1 MRVCLTAAVA
11 IMVIAG
17 NLCPDPASATP
28 AADRAT
34 AFHRPEIILDGSKY
48 GWMREGYPA
57 GMFPAFV
64 DIDGDGK
71 KDLVVGVTDWNSRPG
86 GRLLV
91 FRDQGTKT
99 QPRYAKPKWLDE
111 TVPTG
116 RIPDG

>member
-1 MRVCLTAAVA
+1 MRVCLTAALA

-17 NLCPDPASATP
+17 NLCPDPATVTP
-28 AADRAT
+28 AADGTT
-34 AFHRPEIILDGSKY
+34 AFHPPEIILDGSKY

-57 GMFPAFV
+57 AMLPAFV

-86 GRLLV
+86 GRLLI

-99 QPRYAKPKWLDE
+99 QPRYANPKWLDE
-111 TVPTG
+111 IVPTG